1 MSLPTP
7 FKKMKV
13 LRIVFADQLSLS
25 NLVINNIN
33 KNDFLLFY
41 EPLDTFYEIRHHKH
55 KITLLISSLR
65 KLVTKVKHT
74 NIIHHKITK
83 KNNQNLKDV
92 LFEIVDKNNINKIMV
107 SKPSDFKIY
116 KDLLFFSQSSNIE
129 LEILEDKKFISNEED
144 FTDWASDKK
153 TRIQE
158 YYYRW
163 LRKKYNI
170 FMNQEGNPIGD
181 KWNFDKDNR
190 KGIKQLKSDIPERK
204 KLIPD
209 QITFDAMVDVEE
221 CFPNSIGTLENFN
234 WATTH
239 EDAEN
244 LLDDFIERFLVN
256 YGAFQDAI
264 NKENTFMFHSLL
276 SPYLNCGLLD
286 PEICIQKAEK
296 KYYESNGE
304 IPINSVEGFIRQ
316 ILGWREFIKGVY
328 WENMPKYKN
337 LNYWSHSHKL
347 NDNWYEGDTGIPPL
361 DDAIKE
367 SKKFAYSH
375 HINRLMIIAN
385 LMNLTGI
392 HPNEMYRW
400 FMEMYI
406 DAYDWVMVPNVY
418 GMGSYADGGIFS
430 TKPYICGSSYMLR
443 MSNYSKG
450 DWCDTVDGLY
460 WRFVEKNI
468 KFFESNPRLA
478 VMTRSLTNMNK
489 ERKKTIFKSAEEF
502 IERNTA

>member
-1 MSLPTP
+1 
-7 FKKMKV
+7 MKV

-25 NLVINNIN
+25 NLAINNIN
-33 KNDFLLFY
+33 KDDFLLFY

-65 KLVTKVKHT
+65 KLVAKVKHT
-74 NIIHHKITK
+74 NILHHKITK
-83 KNNQNLKDV
+83 KNNQNLKDA
-92 LFEIVDKNNINKIMV
+92 LFEIVDRNNINKIMV

-116 KDLLFFSQSSNIE
+116 KDLLFFSQSNNIE
-129 LEILEDKKFISNEED
+129 LEILEDKKFISNVED

-170 FMNQEGNPIGD
+170 FMNQEGKPIGD

-239 EDAEN
+239 EEAEN

-337 LNYWSHSHKL
+337 LNYWSHSLKL